1 MFFNKVLL
9 SSALMLLFS
18 GTLSATSC
26 PSVGGY
32 TVSSHNANN
41 TRCVYRSNA
50 TIKLNLVDQ
59 RVRQPNCPRFT
70 LTDPGFR
77 LVNCAHNLL
86 LNKCVCTIVSN

>member
-1 MFFNKVLL
+1 MIINKMLIL
-9 SSALMLLFS
+9 SSLMLLFS
-18 GTLSATSC
+18 GTLFATSC

-41 TRCVYRSNA
+41 TRCIYRSNA
-50 TIKLNLVDQ
+50 TVKLNLAGQ
-59 RVRQPNCPRFT
+59 RVQNPNCPRFT